1 MSADLSDFDASSIS
15 LLPQSKF
22 AIFILSTYGEGD
34 PSDNANQ
41 FWEWAKRLQGNPL
54 ASLRYAAFGL
64 GNSDYRHY
72 NRVVDVVDEALQR
85 HGAERFIEV
94 GRADDATGTTE
105 EDFLTW
111 KHQLFACLRTKFGF
125 QEHEPKYEPGLIVTF
140 DDSLEPIDCHNGEP
154 IQAQTSGKSAESP
167 IRAVQIKDSREL
179 FTSETRNCLHI
190 DLDLSATPELVYKT
204 GDHLAINPINPA
216 QEVDTLLHALGLAE
230 KKNVPITIKA
240 LDPATKVMIPS
251 PTTVHSLFKYYLEI
265 CAPVSREVARSLAEF
280 APSSQAKEFLK
291 NLSSNKDVYTDYIS
305 RTHVNLG
312 RLLQAATKQSDSEVW
327 SELPLTFVLESL
339 SRVHARYYSIS
350 SSSILSPRTASITA
364 LVSNTDLRG
373 DTGSSV
379 PGLTSNYLLANSNHL
394 QKRAPASHHP
404 SESTYDLAGPS
415 ESLRGGKLH
424 AYLRRSTFKLPILAS
439 TPIIMV
445 AAGSGFAPFRA
456 FIAERER
463 LLSIG
468 REVGDMILFFG
479 CRHPD
484 EDYIYCDE
492 LQEMKA
498 ALGNKLQIVTA
509 FSRAEKGRKVYVQDK
524 VRDTKKDV
532 LHLLNSEASLYICG
546 RASMS
551 REIGEVVRGL
561 IREDRSLSDTQAQEW
576 ATNMKRTRKWQ
587 EDVWG

>member
-1 MSADLSDFDASSIS
+1 MAADLSDFDASSIT
-15 LLPQSKF
+15 LIPQSKL

-41 FWEWAKRLQGNPL
+41 FWEWTNKLQGDPL

-72 NRVVDVVDEALQR
+72 NRVVDVVDEALQK
-85 HGAERFIEV
+85 HGAERFLEV
-94 GRADDATGTTE
+94 GRANDATGTTE

-111 KHQLFACLRTKFGF
+111 KDQLFACLHTKFGF
-125 QEHEPKYEPGLIVTF
+125 QEHEAKYEPGLVVTF

-154 IQAQTSGKSAESP
+154 VQPQSSGKSPESP

-179 FTSETRNCLHI
+179 FTSKTRNCLHI

-216 QEVDTLLHALGLAE
+216 QEVDTLLQALGLTE
-230 KKNVPITIKA
+230 KQHVPITIKA

-280 APSSQAKEFLK
+280 APSSQAQVFLK
-291 NLSSNKDVYTDYIS
+291 NLSSNKDVYSDYIG
-305 RTHVNLG
+305 RTHINLG
-312 RLLQAATKQSDSEVW
+312 RLLTAATEQSDSKVW
-327 SELPLTFVLESL
+327 SELPLTFILENL

-364 LVSNTDLRG
+364 LVSNTDLAG
-373 DTGSSV
+373 VAGSSI

-394 QKRAPASHHP
+394 QKRAPASYHP
-404 SESTYDLAGPS
+404 SENTYDLAGPS
-415 ESLRGGKLH
+415 ESLQGGKVY
-424 AYLRRSTFKLPILAS
+424 AYLRRSTFKLPVLAT

-445 AAGSGFAPFRA
+445 AAGSGIAPFRA
-456 FIAERER
+456 FIAERAR

-484 EDYIYCDE
+484 EDYVYCDE
-492 LQEMKA
+492 LQEMRA
-498 ALGNKLQIVTA
+498 TLGDKLQIVTA
-509 FSRAEKGRKVYVQDK
+509 FSRVENCKKVYVQDK
-524 VRDTKKDV
+524 VLETKKDV
-532 LHLLNSEASLYICG
+532 LHLVNSEASLYICG

-551 REIGEVVRGL
+551 REIGEVFRGL
-561 IREDRSLSDTQAQEW
+561 IKEDRSWSDIKAQEW